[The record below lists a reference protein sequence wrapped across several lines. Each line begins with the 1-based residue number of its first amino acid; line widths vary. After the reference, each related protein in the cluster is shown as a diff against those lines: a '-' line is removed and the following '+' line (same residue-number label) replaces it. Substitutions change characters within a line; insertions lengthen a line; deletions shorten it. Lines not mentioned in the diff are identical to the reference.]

1 MIFSGALCGQLADRF
16 GRADLILTVCL
27 VGGMV
32 SFALLPEAGWAI
44 ATSLAYGLIGVAP
57 AGLIVAL
64 TAEAMAPHKR
74 AFGMGVYQ
82 SLFSILTAAAPAV
95 AGWLFDRTGEP
106 YVAILFGIALMA
118 VTLAAYYSFRWCSAA
133 PAASTSTRRHGGLR
147 RSLTRLRIM
156 TSMGLPAVNLVNPVI
171 RHEGTAVRFRLGR
184 HRRPLCELFGNA
196 LADRLL
202 AFCRQPACWFVGGCL
217 WPASFLNRND
227 FSGLVAASELPKY
240 GMICGRCC

>member
-1 MIFSGALCGQLADRF
+1 MIYLSFGPKVLMGAGMSALAAASVISLASWVLIFSGTLCGQLADRF

-32 SFALLPEAGWAI
+32 SFALLPLAEWSV

-95 AGWLFDRTGEP
+95 AGWLFDRTGDP
-106 YVAILFGIALMA
+106 YVAILYGIALMA
-118 VTLAAYYSFRWCSAA
+118 VTLAGCYA
-133 PAASTSTRRHGGLR
+133 
-147 RSLTRLRIM
+147 
-156 TSMGLPAVNLVNPVI
+156 
-171 RHEGTAVRFRLGR
+171 FRLVQ
-184 HRRPLCELFGNA
+184 RRFGGITV
-196 LADRLL
+196 DTPSWR
-202 AFCRQPACWFVGGCL
+202 P
-217 WPASFLNRND
+217 
-227 FSGLVAASELPKY
+227 ET
-240 GMICGRCC
+240 